1 MPGLRVVD
9 VCVHVANILVVEDE
23 PLTCMAVADLLQT
36 AGFDT
41 VSAPNDAAAY
51 SALQDDAIEFDAL
64 VIDVNLGEGTTGFDV
79 ARFARRLRPDVPVIY
94 LSGGSPDWVTAFGVT
109 DSEFLG
115 KPFKD
120 AELLKLL
127 KRMIGKPGGGAANPM
142 PTAT

>member
-1 MPGLRVVD
+1 
-9 VCVHVANILVVEDE
+9 
-23 PLTCMAVADLLQT
+23 MAVADLLET
-36 AGFDT
+36 AGFHT

-51 SALQDDAIEFDAL
+51 AALQDKAIEFDAL

-79 ARFARRLRPDVPVIY
+79 ARFARRLRPEVPVIY

-109 DSEFLG
+109 GSEFLG

-120 AELLKLL
+120 AELLALL
-127 KRMIGKPGGGAANPM
+127 DGMIGRRGGDAPNPM